1 MKKHITV
8 AAAEALAAKGWEVVE
23 ITKLGRSVSV
33 AYNHPEKEGRVTV
46 WSGTPAEDIITYVNV
61 EGMPDGYYDLNTC
74 EYVDGEEVITW

>member
-8 AAAEALAAKGWEVVE
+8 AAAEALAAKGWEVVD

-46 WSGTPAEDIITYVNV
+46 WSGTTADDIITYVNV

-74 EYVDGEEVITW
+74 EYVEG

>member
-33 AYNHPEKEGRVTV
+33 AYKHPEKEGHVTV
-46 WSGTPAEDIITYVNV
+46 WSGTPADDIITYVNV
-61 EGMPDGYYDLNTC
+61 EGMSDGYYDLNTC
-74 EYVDGEEVITW
+74 KYVEG

>member
-8 AAAEALAAKGWEVVE
+8 AAAEALAAKGWEAID
-23 ITKLGRSVSV
+23 ITKLGRCTSV

-46 WSGTPAEDIITYVNV
+46 WSCPYDDIITYVNV

-74 EYVDGEEVITW
+74 EYVEG